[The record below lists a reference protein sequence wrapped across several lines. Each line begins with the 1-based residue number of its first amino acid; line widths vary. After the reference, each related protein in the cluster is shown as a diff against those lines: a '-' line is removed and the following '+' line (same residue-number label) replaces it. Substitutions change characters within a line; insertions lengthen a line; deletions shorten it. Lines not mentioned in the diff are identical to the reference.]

1 MIDKIKLELSSM
13 QQGTQVMIS
22 NENDLATLV
31 AEKLFDR
38 IKDDLFSSGTS
49 IITEELNDMK
59 ETIANLQA
67 EKSTVVHF
75 SAYKDNGNGG
85 YITGPLTFNNVLF
98 NYGSSFD
105 GSAFTAPISGFY
117 SFQISG
123 QQGTKDGRGT
133 ALNLMVKRNGEKE
146 FIILDFANGSNYQ
159 NLHYKFELK
168 LEQGDK
174 ISLELHDADYLM
186 ANGAHRVYFS
196 GQLLYVL

>member
-1 MIDKIKLELSSM
+1 MMDKIKLELSSM
-13 QQGTQVMIS
+13 QQSTQVMIS

-38 IKDDLFSSGTS
+38 IRDDLVSSGTN
-49 IITEELNDMK
+49 IITEELNGMK

-75 SAYKDNGNGG
+75 SAYNDNGG

-98 NYGSSFD
+98 DYGSAFD
-105 GSAFTAPISGFY
+105 GSVFTTPIAGYY

-123 QQGTKDGRGT
+123 QQGTKDGNGT
-133 ALNLMVKRNGEKE
+133 ALNLKVKRNGEQE
-146 FIILDFANGSNYQ
+146 FIILDFANGSNFQ
-159 NLHYKFELK
+159 NLHFKFELK

-174 ISLELHDADYLM
+174 ISLDLFDADYLL
-186 ANGAHRVYFS
+186 ANGTKRVYFS
-196 GQLLYVL
+196 GQLLFVL

>member
-1 MIDKIKLELSSM
+1 MMDKIKLELSSM
-13 QQGTQVMIS
+13 QQSTQVMIS

-38 IKDDLFSSGTS
+38 IRDDLVSSGTN
-49 IITEELNDMK
+49 IITEELNGMK
-59 ETIANLQA
+59 ETIASLQA

-75 SAYKDNGNGG
+75 SAYNDNGDGG
-85 YITGPLTFNNVLF
+85 YITGPLTFNNILF

-123 QQGTKDGRGT
+123 QQGTKDGQVAG
-133 ALNLMVKRNGEKE
+133 LNLKVKRNEERE
-146 FIILDFANGSNYQ
+146 FHILDFANGSNYQ